1 MLLNV
6 TRPSNLLSS
15 SVISTKNFIETGCH
29 SDLLTWVMKIQ
40 SVLLVVFG
48 FLANLFSFIVLIQ
61 PRLRRRPTF
70 CYLAFLSLSNACLSL
85 IHALFT
91 ILGVYFELPLENL
104 PLFIFCRL
112 LNRFGIDFLT
122 HFSLCTLTAV
132 DFDRVRT
139 VTRHIGDNCRATH
152 GHEGSVRGYSK
163 AFRRVCW
170 VELSFGVALF
180 LFNLHWLTSYGYTV
194 TDEQS
199 DFVRGSTMCTIPP
212 IAGASSSYEKYLNAI
227 LPVIE
232 MILFGVV
239 PLLSSIIATVIILKH
254 ISLKHSLRSQQ
265 NKHLKRFRR
274 RMELHL
280 SILLISLNCAF
291 ILFTTPHNVFNIY
304 VGQVHR
310 YLNSKTLDQEELC
323 PIAVAQKSLDLLQQC
338 YFMSTFFL
346 YILANRRFREESWRL
361 LRCVVFKS
369 RRSDTR
375 KRAFRRSNKLPN
387 LHLNMADNDKRDN
400 HLEVPC
406 PSKMESHYSMS
417 AVSQCC
423 ECDALESKTTV
434 N

>member
-1 MLLNV
+1 
-6 TRPSNLLSS
+6 
-15 SVISTKNFIETGCH
+15 
-29 SDLLTWVMKIQ
+29 MKIQ

-48 FLANLFSFIVLIQ
+48 FMANLFSFVVLIQ

-70 CYLAFLSLSNACLSL
+70 SYLAFLSLSNACLSL

-91 ILGVYFELPLENL
+91 ILGVYFDMPLENL
-104 PLFIFCRL
+104 PLFVFCRL

-132 DFDRVRT
+132 DLDRVRT
-139 VTRHIGDNCRATH
+139 VTLNVSENCRASH
-152 GHEGSVRGYSK
+152 GHQGGVRGYSK
-163 AFRRVCW
+163 AFRRVCLI
-170 VELSFGVALF
+170 ELAFGLF
-180 LFNLHWLTSYGYTV
+180 LFFFNLHWLTSYGYSV
-194 TDEQS
+194 TDEQI
-199 DFVRGSTMCTIPP
+199 GYAKGPTMCTIPP
-212 IAGASSSYEKYLNAI
+212 IDGASSMYEKYLNSI

-232 MILFGVV
+232 MILFGFV

-254 ISLKHSLRSQQ
+254 ISLKHSLKSQQ

-310 YLNSKTLDQEELC
+310 YLNSIELSQEELC
-323 PIAVAQKSLDLLQQC
+323 PIAITQKSLDLLQQC

-346 YILANRRFREESWRL
+346 YILANRRFREESCRL
-361 LRCVVFKS
+361 LRCYGFRS
-369 RRSDTR
+369 RRSSTR
-375 KRAFRRSNKLPN
+375 KRSSRRSTNQQNPN
-387 LHLNMADNDKRDN
+387 LNIATNDKKDN
-400 HLEVPC
+400 CLEVPRH
-406 PSKMESHYSMS
+406 SHMENRYSMS
-417 AVSQCC
+417 DVSQCD
-423 ECDALESKTTV
+423 CDALESKATV